1 MEVVRHLGERVAVS
15 AIAANSNIDLLEQQ
29 AREFSPEIIGVFD
42 LDKAS
47 ELRKRLPGFNVLG
60 GMDALKAVATCSSAD
75 MVISAIVGTA
85 GLIPTMAAI
94 EAGKHIGLANKEV
107 LVSAG
112 ALITG
117 LAREKGVDLVPID
130 SEHNAIFQ
138 CLQGEN
144 KATVRRI
151 ILTAS
156 GGPFRDFSYEQLQ
169 SISVEDALNH
179 PTWKMGP
186 KVTVDSSTLMN
197 KGLEMIEA
205 HWLFNVS
212 PDQIEV
218 VVHRQSII
226 HSMVEFQDG
235 SIIAQMNEPDMIN
248 PIQHAITFPERMQ
261 GMFKP
266 FDFSRHT
273 TLNFEV
279 PDTKKFSCLELAYQA
294 IREGK
299 SMPCFMNAA
308 NETLVNRFL
317 NREFAWRELAG
328 KLESLMLRHQS
339 QDLQS
344 LDSVLE
350 IDKLARMEAKTA

>member
-144 KATVRRI
+144 KATARRI

-186 KVTVDSSTLMN
+186 KVTV
-197 KGLEMIEA
+197 
-205 HWLFNVS
+205 
-212 PDQIEV
+212 
-218 VVHRQSII
+218 
-226 HSMVEFQDG
+226 
-235 SIIAQMNEPDMIN
+235 
-248 PIQHAITFPERMQ
+248 
-261 GMFKP
+261 
-266 FDFSRHT
+266 
-273 TLNFEV
+273 
-279 PDTKKFSCLELAYQA
+279 
-294 IREGK
+294 
-299 SMPCFMNAA
+299 
-308 NETLVNRFL
+308 
-317 NREFAWRELAG
+317 
-328 KLESLMLRHQS
+328 
-339 QDLQS
+339 
-344 LDSVLE
+344 
-350 IDKLARMEAKTA
+350 